1 MATRIN
7 PTTKRGTIGT
17 FAPETDFPPDSFL
30 LRRERI
36 TMIGA
41 SRHTLSSLKTIAD
54 ETDHEPN
61 TDAVAKTWPTSCTA
75 APAHDPNA
83 RSVR

>member
-1 MATRIN
+1 
-7 PTTKRGTIGT
+7 
-17 FAPETDFPPDSFL
+17 
-30 LRRERI
+30 
-36 TMIGA
+36 MIGA
-41 SRHTLSSLKTIAD
+41 SRHTLASLKTIAD
-54 ETDHEPN
+54 ETDPEPN